1 VKVTVCNALQVVF
14 RKIADVLRE
23 KELAERDL
31 TEPPIELSTDHPV
44 RRLISRFR
52 KMSCSRLPSVGAGL
66 QLAELS
72 ASDTLTVE
80 RSLHHALAA
89 PSIDATNCRTTDVT
103 DTTYVT
109 DTTNNNCT
117 PISNGRGAASAGQS
131 ARRRMLSADV
141 TAAAAAA
148 AAALPSNSVNT
159 RSASKSEAGDC
170 EERVLLCDNMVPC
183 VTAWCRVTTWYRV
196 TTGCCVTTWCRV
208 TAWYRV

>member
-1 VKVTVCNALQVVF
+1 MTVCNTLQVVF

-80 RSLHHALAA
+80 RSLNHALAA
-89 PSIDATNCRTTDVT
+89 PSIDATNCCTTDVT

-117 PISNGRGAASAGQS
+117 PTSNGRGAASAGQS

-148 AAALPSNSVNT
+148 AALPSNSVNT
-159 RSASKSEAGDC
+159 RSASKSEAGDS
-170 EERVLLCDNMVPC
+170 EERVLLCDNMVP
-183 VTAWCRVTTWYRV
+183 RVTTWYRV
-196 TTGCCVTTWCRV
+196 
-208 TAWYRV
+208 